1 MSELQRYRAT
11 VGNKASDRREWVY
24 LCIDVDEVISDAMQQ
39 AREAKLFK
47 VSLAE
52 AVDKIVTLEAEA
64 QALREEV
71 ARGNRIICAMALDL
85 AAVGEA
91 LGIPAEQ
98 QEGGAGEIIEAIQ
111 ALQEEL
117 GRGGPRDA

>member
-1 MSELQRYRAT
+1 
-11 VGNKASDRREWVY
+11 
-24 LCIDVDEVISDAMQQ
+24 
-39 AREAKLFK
+39 
-47 VSLAE
+47 
-52 AVDKIVTLEAEA
+52 
-64 QALREEV
+64 
-71 ARGNRIICAMALDL
+71 MALDL

>member
-1 MSELQRYRAT
+1 MSDVTRYAFDMAACWHEHPDGEF
-11 VGNKASDRREWVY
+11 VEHNAY
-24 LCIDVDEVISDAMQQ
+24 
-39 AREAKLFK
+39 AKLA
-47 VSLAE
+47 AE
-52 AVDKIVTLEAEA
+52 T

>member
-1 MSELQRYRAT
+1 
-11 VGNKASDRREWVY
+11 
-24 LCIDVDEVISDAMQQ
+24 MQQ